1 MGLFFCA
8 KHMKTKVA
16 IQGVK
21 GSYHHEA
28 TDNYLKNEF
37 ELLEC
42 DTFKQLAKALAK
54 GKVDKAVMAIEN
66 TIAGAILP
74 NYALITKYGLKVVG
88 EIYLSIQHQL
98 MVKKGQNLEDIT
110 EVRSH
115 QMALLQCD
123 KYLEKFPNWKVVNDV
138 DTALTAKDIVDQDL
152 NHVAAIASRKAAEV
166 YGLDILASSIQ
177 TYQDNF
183 TRFFVLQREH
193 NDYEDFNKVSMR
205 FSVPHKSGALVDVL
219 NQIAECGIN
228 MDKIQSVPIID
239 KPWEYSFHI
248 DITFE
253 NKEQYYTLLGKIA
266 RKLTDLEILGEYK
279 KGKE

>member
-123 KYLEKFPNWKVVNDV
+123 KYLEKFPNWKIVNDV

>member
-1 MGLFFCA
+1 MGLFLW
-8 KHMKTKVA
+8 KKMKNRVA
-16 IQGVK
+16 IQGYI

-28 TDNYLKNEF
+28 ANNYLGNDIEIV
-37 ELLEC
+37 EC
-42 DTFKQLAKALAK
+42 DTFKTLAKALAK
-54 GKVDKAVMAIEN
+54 GKVDTAIMAIEN

-74 NYALITKYGLKVVG
+74 NYALLTKYNLKVVG

-98 MVKKGQNLEDIT
+98 MVKKGQTLDDVK

-123 KYLEKFPNWKVVNDV
+123 KFLEKHPTWRVVNDI
-138 DTALTAKDIVDQDL
+138 DTALTAKDIVEQDL
-152 NHVAAIASRKAAEV
+152 HDVAAIASRKAAEV

-177 TYQDNF
+177 TFQDNF

-205 FSVPHKSGALVDVL
+205 FSVPHQSGALVDVL

-228 MDKIQSVPIID
+228 MDKIQSVPIIE

-253 NKEQYYTLLGKIA
+253 QKEQYYELLGKIA

-279 KGKE
+279 LGKK

>member
-1 MGLFFCA
+1 
-8 KHMKTKVA
+8 MKTKVA